1 MENINGKVL
10 VFTDLHLG
18 LKSASKS
25 RLAICINVVK
35 DIIKHIKEN
44 DIKTVIF
51 CGDWNHVRVSTENN
65 VLNVSYKL
73 ISALAKHARVILIV
87 GNHDAYMKN
96 SVDINSLVVFNN
108 ISNVEVVSSVETTSI
123 NGNSTLLVPWLG
135 DLTVQPKESYDMIFG
150 HFDVS
155 HQYLVKSYIEDH
167 SGKITTSDN
176 IINDLQHNNLLM
188 SSENI
193 QKNAGDYVGDFIEVA
208 KHNGVIFSGHIHG
221 HREFLAKGRQFIM
234 VGSPY
239 QQNLGEKNNSCGF
252 YVINNDN
259 SYEFHEIT
267 SVPKHIELQMSQ
279 IVKDIETFDFS
290 IIKGNIVHKIYDI
303 EVNRADD
310 VKISQKINDWH
321 PYEELLPDYD
331 VDLTTNSEIKMQN
344 ESIELIKKSKLDY
357 IKSYI
362 QNIDAQV
369 LKDQDLDSDKLFA
382 VLEEYYNAVAEEK

>member
-108 ISNVEVVSSVETTSI
+108 ISNVEVVSSVEMTSI

-135 DLTVQPKESYDMIFG
+135 DLTAQPKESYDMIFG

-193 QKNAGDYVGDFIEVA
+193 QKNAGDYVGDFIEVV
-208 KHNGVIFSGHIHG
+208 KRNGVIFSGHIHG

-279 IVKDIETFDFS
+279 IAKDIEAFDFS

-362 QNIDAQV
+362 QNIDVQV

>member
-208 KHNGVIFSGHIHG
+208 KRNGVIFSGHIHG
-221 HREFLAKGRQFIM
+221 HREFLAKGRQFII

-279 IVKDIETFDFS
+279 IAKDIETFDFS

-321 PYEELLPDYD
+321 PYEELLPDYE

>member
-135 DLTVQPKESYDMIFG
+135 DLTV
-150 HFDVS
+150 
-155 HQYLVKSYIEDH
+155 
-167 SGKITTSDN
+167 
-176 IINDLQHNNLLM
+176 
-188 SSENI
+188 
-193 QKNAGDYVGDFIEVA
+193 
-208 KHNGVIFSGHIHG
+208 
-221 HREFLAKGRQFIM
+221 
-234 VGSPY
+234 
-239 QQNLGEKNNSCGF
+239 
-252 YVINNDN
+252 
-259 SYEFHEIT
+259 
-267 SVPKHIELQMSQ
+267 
-279 IVKDIETFDFS
+279 
-290 IIKGNIVHKIYDI
+290 
-303 EVNRADD
+303 
-310 VKISQKINDWH
+310 
-321 PYEELLPDYD
+321 
-331 VDLTTNSEIKMQN
+331 
-344 ESIELIKKSKLDY
+344 
-357 IKSYI
+357 
-362 QNIDAQV
+362 
-369 LKDQDLDSDKLFA
+369 
-382 VLEEYYNAVAEEK
+382 

>member
-193 QKNAGDYVGDFIEVA
+193 QKNAGDYVGDFIEVV
-208 KHNGVIFSGHIHG
+208 KRNGVIFSGHIHG

-279 IVKDIETFDFS
+279 IAKDIEAFDFS

-303 EVNRADD
+303 DVNRADD

>member
-73 ISALAKHARVILIV
+73 ISALAKHARVILII

-108 ISNVEVVSSVETTSI
+108 ISNVEVVSSVEMTSI

-167 SGKITTSDN
+167 SGKITISDN

-193 QKNAGDYVGDFIEVA
+193 QKNAGDYVGDFIEVV
-208 KHNGVIFSGHIHG
+208 KRNGVIFSGHIHG
-221 HREFLAKGRQFIM
+221 HREFLAKGRQFII

-279 IVKDIETFDFS
+279 IAKDIEAFDFS

-321 PYEELLPDYD
+321 PYEELLPDYE

-362 QNIDAQV
+362 QNIDVQV

>member
-193 QKNAGDYVGDFIEVA
+193 QKNAGDYVGDFIEVV
-208 KHNGVIFSGHIHG
+208 KRNGVIFSGHIHG

-279 IVKDIETFDFS
+279 IAKDIETFDFS

-321 PYEELLPDYD
+321 PYEELLPDYE

-362 QNIDAQV
+362 QNIDVQV

>member
-108 ISNVEVVSSVETTSI
+108 ISNVEVVSSVEMTSI

-193 QKNAGDYVGDFIEVA
+193 QKNAGDYVGDFIEVV
-208 KHNGVIFSGHIHG
+208 KRNGVIFSGHIHG

-362 QNIDAQV
+362 QNIDVQV